1 MPKHE
6 FDCLGKLDRVLEA
19 IINKDELSVLQ
30 QQGVA
35 PKISETRITYDT
47 LLAVVS
53 LVLLI
58 FLSSL
63 HNLLVFELIK
73 RHIQERYSQ
82 I

>member
-6 FDCLGKLDRVLEA
+6 FDCLGKLHRVLEA

-47 LLAVVS
+47 LL
-53 LVLLI
+53 
-58 FLSSL
+58 
-63 HNLLVFELIK
+63 N
-73 RHIQERYSQ
+73 
-82 I
+82 